1 MAVPPPPRTLA
12 TYVGERANQDPVASY
27 LEGGAAY
34 AAHLLR
40 ALPDGFDLEG
50 AHVLDFGCGS
60 GRLMRH
66 MVDAETGAVVEGCDI
81 HRPSIEWY
89 ARHVKAPHEVFLTD
103 EMPPLPRPDGHYRL
117 IYATSVFTHL
127 SESWSAWLVEMHRLL
142 EDGGL
147 LMATH
152 IGPAY
157 AAVFDEEPWDDD
169 RIGMLVLLPFNP
181 WADGGPMVLHSEWW
195 VRAHWG
201 RCFELL
207 SFERDGFG
215 NSPGVPGTQGLMVLR
230 KRPVTITAAD
240 LELLEPGEARELTAL
255 QHALDRSHME
265 IREIAIRY
273 EQLRDSKLV
282 RASRPLRMLWHRA
295 QRLGRRSGTSAAG

>member
-12 TYVGERANQDPVASY
+12 RYVGERESQDPVASY
-27 LEGGAAY
+27 LGSGAGY

-40 ALPDGFDLEG
+40 ALPEGFDLEG

-60 GRLMRH
+60 GRIMRH
-66 MVDAETGAVVEGCDI
+66 MIDGETGAVFEGCDI

-89 ARHVKAPHEVFLTD
+89 APHVKAPHQVFLNN
-103 EMPPLPRPDGHYRL
+103 EKPPLPRADGHYRL

-152 IGPAY
+152 IGPGY
-157 AAVFDEEPWDDD
+157 AAVSEEEPWDDD
-169 RIGMLVLLPFNP
+169 RIGMLVLGPFMP

-207 SFERDGFG
+207 SFEPDGFG
-215 NSPGVPGTQGLMVLR
+215 NSPGALGTQGLMVLR
-230 KRPVTITAAD
+230 KRPVTIAAAD
-240 LELLEPGEARELTAL
+240 LELPEPGEARELTAL
-255 QHALDRSHME
+255 QHALDRSRME
-265 IREIAIRY
+265 IRASAIRY
-273 EQLRDSKLV
+273 EELRYSKMV
-282 RASRPLRMLWHRA
+282 KASRPLRMLWYWARG
-295 QRLGRRSGTSAAG
+295 LGGSRTSSADK